1 MIDGLHGIA
10 LNKEL
15 LTFLNSLDKNLIGLY
30 KIFQKQHIDEA
41 RGVVGE
47 DFVSVKGFKVG

>member
-1 MIDGLHGIA
+1 MIDSLNGIA

-15 LTFLNSLDKNLIGLY
+15 LTFWNSLDMNLIGLH

-41 RGVVGE
+41 HGVVGE
-47 DFVSVKGFKVG
+47 DFVSVMGFKVG

>member
-1 MIDGLHGIA
+1 MIDSLNGIA

-15 LTFLNSLDKNLIGLY
+15 LTFWNSLDKNLIGLH

-41 RGVVGE
+41 HGIVE